1 MATTPTFTGT
11 PSCGIGQVSTANT
24 NRDGSGTLATIL
36 AAGANGT
43 RVFRVHIKATGTT
56 TAGMV
61 RLFIFDGTNTRL
73 FREYVVTAITVGAAV
88 KSWDAEEAFY
98 DFVLPVNYILKAS
111 THIAEI
117 FNVIAFGGNF

>member
-11 PSCGIGQVSTANT
+11 PICGIGQVSTANV
-24 NRDGSGTLATIL
+24 NRDGTGALNTVLT
-36 AAGANGT
+36 AGANGT
-43 RVFRVHIKATGTT
+43 RVFRIHIKATGTT
-56 TAGMV
+56 TAGML
-61 RLFIFDGTNTRL
+61 RLFVFDGTNARL

-98 DFVLPVNYILKAS
+98 DLVLPVNYILKAS
-111 THIAEI
+111 THNAET